1 MRRQMA
7 RLPNPGVNGTAES
20 PKRTAMPGEV
30 TRILVPFGAHAV
42 PGLPMAFQS
51 SFTGN
56 YVWHCHILEHEDNDM
71 MARYVIQ

>member
-30 TRILVPFGAHAV
+30 TRILVPFGTNAV
-42 PGLPMAFQS
+42 PGSPMAIGAS
-51 SFTGN
+51 HTGP

-71 MARYVIQ
+71 MQRYVIT